1 MESWPIR
8 AFVISAIVAGSI
20 LVGVYANGDIDTA
33 KYEIA
38 DTFFTVIFRC
48 GIAFFKNHILLV
60 SITYCVMCTASRL
73 P

>member
-48 GIAFFKNHILLV
+48 GIAF
-60 SITYCVMCTASRL
+60 
-73 P
+73 